1 MLLSFIDTEDEEEE
15 FELLISHPRG
25 EQHVI
30 DAHHFRSFDQFGR
43 PVIMAIRSRPF
54 SSAGGKRKKIRR
66 RFNSQQPF
74 QQMNQRAIRIP
85 ISNVPGGPTVFGPP
99 VML

>member
-1 MLLSFIDTEDEEEE
+1 MLFSSYNTEDEEEE

-25 EQHVI
+25 EQQVI
-30 DAHHFRSFDQFGR
+30 DAHHFQSFDQFGR

-54 SSAGGKRKKIRR
+54 SSLGGKRKKVRR
-66 RFNSQQPF
+66 RLNSQQPV
-74 QQMNQRAIRIP
+74 QQMNHRSIRIP
-85 ISNVPGGPTVFGPP
+85 ISHSPGGPTVYGPP